1 MGRGPPSRRQINFFQ
16 FGKNDRTFFRMS
28 AFLLVIGSFLL
39 AIALIL
45 TIAFLWIYLGHYTE
59 ISVKFQKAKYGGQRY
74 FYKGTLSLV
83 SFSYFFIE
91 FDEDY
96 DEAATRYRQVLKDYP
111 GKVSCGLYENYVD
124 LHREGAYR
132 VGVLA
137 EENEEPKSGYK
148 VDLLPLQE
156 ISIWWVLKKSTKSW
170 TFFSSEFDF
179 SDPIQ
184 IRVGLKNCLA
194 KMSSTA
200 EEKEIQISTFY
211 EVYES
216 NCAHYTFCIKNWK
229 FFTTCKCCTK
239 TLKHC
244 F

>member
-1 MGRGPPSRRQINFFQ
+1 VPTVSETNKFHSIQKVKYLFL
-16 FGKNDRTFFRMS
+16 FRMS
-28 AFLLVIGSFLL
+28 ALLLIISSFFL

-59 ISVKFQKAKYGGQRY
+59 ISVKFQKAKYGGKRY
-74 FYKGTLSLV
+74 FYK
-83 SFSYFFIE
+83 E

-111 GKVSCGLYENYVD
+111 DKTSCGLYENYVD

-137 EENEEPKSGYK
+137 NDNEEPKSGYK

-156 ISIWWVLKKSTKSW
+156 ISLC
-170 TFFSSEFDF
+170 SEFEF

-200 EEKEIQISTFY
+200 EEKEIKISTFY
-211 EVYES
+211 EVYEK
-216 NCAHYTFCIKNWK
+216 NCAHYTFCIKN
-229 FFTTCKCCTK
+229 
-239 TLKHC
+239 
-244 F
+244 